1 MRPFNYSRADSPPR
15 PPHKLHKLKVRGL
28 SLAAPTCST

>member
-15 PPHKLHKLKVRGL
+15 PLRKPLKSKVRGS